1 MALLA
6 LLSVRLWVRLAGL
19 LLPSNVVVVVVVDGV
34 INAAS
39 PRLFWHFKIVAK
51 KQAKSIPGTRIRTS
65 LPTPPPPSPWLAS
78 GFIWAY
84 FRVPPSEGRVVSQ
97 RSRQIMGQY
106 FRLMLMFSQKFS
118 HCARNPRSLP
128 LSLSVSP
135 WLPSSY
141 ERLEAKSVKLL
152 S

>member
-51 KQAKSIPGTRIRTS
+51 KQAKSIPGTRIRTG
-65 LPTPPPPSPWLAS
+65 LLLLLLLLLGWQVAS
-78 GFIWAY
+78 FGHISGYPHRKGAL
-84 FRVPPSEGRVVSQ
+84 SAS
-97 RSRQIMGQY
+97 
-106 FRLMLMFSQKFS
+106 
-118 HCARNPRSLP
+118 ARG
-128 LSLSVSP
+128 
-135 WLPSSY
+135 
-141 ERLEAKSVKLL
+141 KLWDNIL
-152 S
+152 G